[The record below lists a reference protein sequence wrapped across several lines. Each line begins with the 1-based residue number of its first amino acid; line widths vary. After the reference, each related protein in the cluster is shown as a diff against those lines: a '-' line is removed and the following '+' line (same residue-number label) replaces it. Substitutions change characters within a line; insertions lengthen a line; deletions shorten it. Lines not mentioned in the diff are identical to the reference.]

1 MAHAVKLIA
10 NCRRGKTM
18 RVITSSGLCRR
29 LSRSSRSLCPARASV
44 RAESAKQLVPN
55 CKLHTTQHRP
65 LLGKPGCINLI
76 YKIQLL
82 HPTEERLID
91 ISNRVRNMNLT
102 DGLLQKVVATTH
114 RFPFMRRIDCNA
126 GRQSCVRVCSDTQGS
141 G

>member
-1 MAHAVKLIA
+1 
-10 NCRRGKTM
+10 M

-55 CKLHTTQHRP
+55 CKRHTTTP
-65 LLGKPGCINLI
+65 LLGKPGRINLI

-91 ISNRVRNMNLT
+91 ISNRVRNMSLT

-126 GRQSCVRVCSDTQGS
+126 GRKSCVRVCSDTQGS